1 MKTIS
6 YGYVWLKKYFFRLLA
21 PLLYKDKKE
30 RKRYLKAWTTKAEKQ
45 YLSRYLYVLRGD
57 YDIPPAKCAG
67 HKIWV
72 CWLQGEEKAPEVVKK
87 CLDSIRRYKGKYEVV
102 VVDDK
107 NISQYAD
114 IPDYIYDKWKKGCIM
129 NTQFSDLLRLA
140 LLTQNGGIWIDATV
154 FLTQELPEEI
164 SEADFFAFHCRSYL
178 KSNNWFLKAE
188 RENPLL
194 NNMRR
199 LMFEYWRCENH
210 MLNYFLYHLFFD
222 LMTESDIKSKA
233 LWDEVPVMYDDVC
246 YGLEHN
252 FFTPYDEAL
261 WQKLQT
267 ETTIHKLTYKYD
279 KNKEIKGTFLEKFLN
294 DSLPEIRGGKYNE
307 NS

>member
-6 YGYVWLKKYFFRLLA
+6 YWYVWLKKCFFRLLA

-30 RKRYLKAWTTKAEKQ
+30 RKWHLKAWTTQAEKQ
-45 YLSRYLYVLRGD
+45 YLSRYLYVLHD
-57 YDIPPAKCAG
+57 DNDVPPAKCADN
-67 HKIWV
+67 KIWI

-87 CLDSIRRYKGKYEVV
+87 CLDSIRRYRGNYEVV

-107 NISQYAD
+107 SIPQYAD
-114 IPDYIYDKWKKGCIM
+114 IPDYIYEKRKKGYIT
-129 NTQFSDLLRLA
+129 NTEFSDLLRLA

-154 FLTQELPEEI
+154 FLTQALPETI
-164 SEADFFAFHCRSYL
+164 LEADFFAFHCRSHL
-178 KSNNWFLKAE
+178 KSNNWFIKAE
-188 RENPLL
+188 RRNPLL
-194 NNMRR
+194 DNMRR

-222 LMTESDIKSKA
+222 LMTENDMKSLE
-233 LWDEVPVMYDDVC
+233 LWNKVPVMYDDLC

-261 WQKLQT
+261 WKKLQQ

-279 KNKEIKGTFLEKFLN
+279 KNKEIKGTFLEKFLTGN
-294 DSLPEIRGGKYNE
+294 LKK
-307 NS
+307 